1 MGCGQSTPV
10 SQVKDRPLPAEG
22 NENGIAKH
30 TQNANKEVLK
40 KVAIAGFD
48 NIIHVITDIKD
59 LLPPPGGPA
68 AAVLLDVVS
77 IIQKAI
83 AHRKNLADLAERA
96 ANLMKIIQLNQEAL
110 QAKNSYKSVLSSFT
124 DCLERIR
131 QYALEYSGSGWL
143 MRLWCCLSDSEE
155 YDSLVSELQTIVAD
169 ATFMAAADGSS
180 QAAAARREIE
190 ELAAL
195 VKAQAS
201 YQDES
206 GELRALVAEL
216 GGPGEVVKDRAKME
230 RVRQQLGAG
239 SQLTLTMLGQ
249 AIEILNAN
257 NEEGPHSNIRNS
269 ILRVFWRKVIRFE
282 LRIPW
287 GEFWQVFPERLADV
301 PVPPAQVA
309 QLQSLLG
316 STSAHQLFKLQ
327 IEDFEDPGSL
337 SVFELRR
344 VPEQNDIVV
353 CVKKIIEEASSSSS
367 APCQLPP
374 LDKVYE
380 QYGGRGPEAQELQQW
395 LSKPGSRVA
404 AVVAEGGM
412 GKTCLAVDVAWRLWR
427 GSHATAGVLYV
438 DCRGAFSRDALLLKL
453 RAAAGVTSSQGDT
466 EALAAALAKLCD
478 GDPAGGRLL
487 VLVDNAEDPAAADGG
502 EALAEVL
509 AALLMCHS
517 RVQLL
522 LTSRGEVR
530 VQHMPP
536 PHTHRIQPL
545 GPGTA
550 AELVLRLAQGV
561 LTGQEAGGVA
571 EACGCVP
578 LALRL
583 VSEAL
588 VAGRLTL
595 EDVQQAVAE
604 RAAAGGDG
612 SSSSDPT
619 LMFVEMVL
627 RSLHAGV
634 KKVALQVAAFTGSF
648 TAASAC
654 SLLGGDSASLHEVR
668 AQLTSLH
675 RYSVLLQHGDD
686 SFAMHMHVRGA
697 ARALLQ
703 QEAPAQLQRGV
714 RERFARYVAAL
725 LARWQRLHADGALK
739 LMVAEVAENWADVE
753 QFLADVAG
761 GEEEGAAGARP
772 LLPGSSPLA
781 LSPQLL
787 RETQLLA
794 TLSHGDFLYAVGK
807 TWMSPTYLALTQRL
821 VEVTQAPLQQAEA
834 GGREPEREERLAAA
848 AALLVRCEALMYG

>member
-1 MGCGQSTPV
+1 
-10 SQVKDRPLPAEG
+10 
-22 NENGIAKH
+22 
-30 TQNANKEVLK
+30 
-40 KVAIAGFD
+40 
-48 NIIHVITDIKD
+48 
-59 LLPPPGGPA
+59 
-68 AAVLLDVVS
+68 
-77 IIQKAI
+77 
-83 AHRKNLADLAERA
+83 
-96 ANLMKIIQLNQEAL
+96 MK
-110 QAKNSYKSVLSSFT
+110 
-124 DCLERIR
+124 
-131 QYALEYSGSGWL
+131 
-143 MRLWCCLSDSEE
+143 
-155 YDSLVSELQTIVAD
+155 
-169 ATFMAAADGSS
+169 
-180 QAAAARREIE
+180 
-190 ELAAL
+190 
-195 VKAQAS
+195 
-201 YQDES
+201 
-206 GELRALVAEL
+206 
-216 GGPGEVVKDRAKME
+216 
-230 RVRQQLGAG
+230 
-239 SQLTLTMLGQ
+239 
-249 AIEILNAN
+249 
-257 NEEGPHSNIRNS
+257 
-269 ILRVFWRKVIRFE
+269 
-282 LRIPW
+282 
-287 GEFWQVFPERLADV
+287 
-301 PVPPAQVA
+301 
-309 QLQSLLG
+309 
-316 STSAHQLFKLQ
+316 
-327 IEDFEDPGSL
+327 
-337 SVFELRR
+337 
-344 VPEQNDIVV
+344 
-353 CVKKIIEEASSSSS
+353 EASSSSS

-395 LSKPGSRVA
+395 LSKLGSRVA

-502 EALAEVL
+502 AALAEVL

-522 LTSRGEVR
+522 LTSRGEVH

-561 LTGQEAGGVA
+561 LSGQEAGGVA

-604 RAAAGGDG
+604 RAAAGDDG
-612 SSSSDPT
+612 SNSSSDPT

-668 AQLTSLH
+668 AHLASLH

-686 SFAMHMHVRGA
+686 SFAMHMHVRGV
-697 ARALLQ
+697 ARSLLQ

-761 GEEEGAAGARP
+761 AEEEGAAGARP

-848 AALLVRCEALMYG
+848 AALLVRCEALMYGGEYCESAELAQRAVGLAEVAGGRGSVECAAALHLAASCLQGQGRGAEAVPLFREALAARRELLGPAHPLTTATLTHLAMQLSAEGQHEEAEGMYRQVYEAHQGSVGASHNLTAQAASNLAGCLHEQGRLAEAEALFRAALAAYRDSVGSGHRQVAFALVGLAAVVRERGQREAAEE